1 VSDVPGATGSAG
13 ATGAAVLVGN
23 TYTVQTL
30 YVNTLTVSAAGIAN
44 IISGNDLAL
53 SAVGNISVNR
63 PFVLSTCTTSTLVTL
78 ALTTRP
84 GAMMFATNAVG
95 VAQPVYFDGTYWWTY
110 DRTRIY

>member
-1 VSDVPGATGSAG
+1 VPGATGPAG

-30 YVNTLTVSAAGIAN
+30 YVNTLTVSSAGAAN
-44 IISGNDLAL
+44 IVSGNDLNL
-53 SAVGNISVNR
+53 SAVGNVKVNS
-63 PFVLSTCTTSTLVTL
+63 PFILSTCTTSTLTTL
-78 ALTTRP
+78 SLTTTP
-84 GAMMFATNAVG
+84 GAMMFAIDAVG